1 MPMRL
6 VTIVAAVMFA
16 GVGMAMPLSARTKD
30 RHLATGNTSVVP
42 RSVGPTEA
50 LQQLIQ
56 QGGTPPTGYCLK
68 CLPPSYEW
76 PRGGAGP
83 G

>member
-1 MPMRL
+1 MLMRL
-6 VTIVAAVMFA
+6 TMIVAAVMFA
-16 GVGMAMPLSARTKD
+16 GVGMAMPVSAPTKAHHLSSGK
-30 RHLATGNTSVVP
+30 TSVG
-42 RSVGPTEA
+42 STVGPTEA
-50 LQQLIQ
+50 LQR

-68 CLPPSYEW
+68 CLPPHYEW